1 VGVMPCR
8 RSSARSML
16 AFRADCSPFILTP
29 RLSVPS
35 QTNCASSL
43 VERAAGADLTA
54 ERVADM
60 CLFSP
65 AGIPMPARTGMVA
78 GIGAAGTP
86 PPAGQGGL
94 LEEPVP
100 PPRRWSPGRIAADRG
115 GGVYAVPSGDAKRHF
130 LPNAPWSRFVVRITH
145 WGRPGLGVCRARLVR
160 CRRGRRV
167 GELAR
172 NLRGDRYV
180 VVDHGLA

>member
-1 VGVMPCR
+1 
-8 RSSARSML
+8 
-16 AFRADCSPFILTP
+16 PFILTP

-115 GGVYAVPSGDAKRHF
+115 GGASTPCLQVTRNVTFCQMRHGAGLWCGSRIGDGQGSVFA
-130 LPNAPWSRFVVRITH
+130 AQDW
-145 WGRPGLGVCRARLVR
+145 
-160 CRRGRRV
+160 
-167 GELAR
+167 
-172 NLRGDRYV
+172 
-180 VVDHGLA
+180 